1 MAHELGHWINRD
13 PWRVNQAHSF
23 KMETD
28 ANARAVEILTRLGM
42 SQEGSFMLMQK
53 MLTSVPNKCAEA
65 ADLVSR
71 FPAFHAV
78 PREGC

>member
-1 MAHELGHWINRD
+1 MFERTTFATHTKVPIEKLLSE
-13 PWRVNQAHSF
+13 QYA
-23 KMETD
+23 K
-28 ANARAVEILTRLGM
+28 EILTRLGM
-42 SQEGSFMLMQK
+42 SQEASFMLMQK